1 MGPIELLVQG
11 TLQAPADPAYFR
23 GSSGWINFQYI
34 NQFTLSGA
42 GTFDGQ
48 GQIAWKQNDCGGK
61 HQLQNTCYCKIFIV
75 KYLHF
80 HHIVRR

>member
-48 GQIAWKQNDCGGK
+48 GQIAWKQNDCGE
-61 HQLQNTCYCKIFIV
+61 NTNCKT
-75 KYLHF
+75 LA
-80 HHIVRR
+80 IVRFSFLSIYISTI